1 VQKEKLNKAEKKKRQ
16 ITPLEKVI
24 PMKSANRDLK
34 QILQLRE
41 LIIIN

>member
-1 VQKEKLNKAEKKKRQ
+1 MQKEKLNKAEKKE
-16 ITPLEKVI
+16 TNNTFGKVI
-24 PMKSANRDLK
+24 SMKSANRDLK